1 MFLVCERRLK
11 GVYFSKIMPGEGNED
26 LLHDF
31 LSAVLEM
38 VFAAYGDLFGD
49 APLEDSLECA
59 ANCG

>member
-1 MFLVCERRLK
+1 
-11 GVYFSKIMPGEGNED
+11 MPGEGNED